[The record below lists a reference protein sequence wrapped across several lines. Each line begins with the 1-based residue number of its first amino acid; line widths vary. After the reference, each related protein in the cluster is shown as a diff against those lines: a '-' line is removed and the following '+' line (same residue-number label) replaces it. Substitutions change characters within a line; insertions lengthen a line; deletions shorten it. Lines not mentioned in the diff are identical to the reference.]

1 MARPLVERIA
11 VMHDNY
17 LYRVLK
23 LGGEIVR
30 DEEGNVIMVEGKPL
44 REISIPLLSAI
55 ERRMHH
61 AGVSKVKKANN
72 DRSLSAVFQE
82 LKKDQRLQIPITRN
96 MNPVPKP
103 ATKSV
108 G

>member
-1 MARPLVERIA
+1 MARPVVERIA

-44 REISIPLLSAI
+44 REISLGLLAAI

-61 AGVSKVKKANN
+61 AGVSKIKKAAN
-72 DRSLSAVFQE
+72 DRSLSAVFNE
-82 LKKDQRLQIPITRN
+82 LKKDQRLQIPITGN
-96 MNPVPKP
+96 MKP
-103 ATKSV
+103 PAKSV